1 LQLIYIATQ
10 HISDVEASERHF
22 RQPTENI
29 MRLWKKFLAAY
40 VASASMAGPFVI
52 SGYY

>member
-1 LQLIYIATQ
+1 
-10 HISDVEASERHF
+10 
-22 RQPTENI
+22 

-40 VASASMAGPFVI
+40 VASASLAGPFVI